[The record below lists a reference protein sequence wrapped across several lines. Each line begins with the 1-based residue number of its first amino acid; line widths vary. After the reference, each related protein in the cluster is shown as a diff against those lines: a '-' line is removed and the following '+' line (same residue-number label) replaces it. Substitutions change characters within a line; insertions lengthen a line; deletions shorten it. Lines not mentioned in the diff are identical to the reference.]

1 LSPDTC
7 PPQVFVSLSDC
18 NFDYSSPS
26 YFNTKS
32 RTIVRMGDFRISSNY
47 TKPAGLVQAFSI
59 SLGDVTVHLG
69 NHRYPYQA
77 ENSKLCRA
85 SKVMG
90 QHQLVTSH
98 TESLASLS
106 IPETLLREMSFINVL
121 ALDSMDAI
129 LAIASASNKNTG
141 NSVHE
146 PHVTASLTFG
156 LLSVHACKDSFDCFT
171 STIGELQA
179 KLTSLSDE
187 DIVALKEESKR
198 AGPKSARQ
206 SSSTKVHPSFGV
218 KDTQQAHI
226 SSDFADQEE
235 LDLLGPTINE
245 LLVPTNT
252 DTATPFLLDGYDWTT
267 IDHDVLR
274 EVEIPSGDEQVA
286 VWYSRESQDDSPA
299 TQPTGSIA
307 SRGHTGTAR
316 TGVLPTIIHQHFP
329 IHPATDPLSEGDMDA
344 TKFAGTASPGVKS
357 RILIHDL
364 TVKVRF
370 FDGYDWPELLSPE
383 KRNAGRRAS
392 NFVIEPIPKETMRE
406 DKAKLTEKV
415 AEQSNLP
422 KSALERRAKLMGSL
436 LDKPDTNPPT
446 STFSNLPLPEERGAR
461 IGLQE
466 DLRRLSRKT
475 HRFFQVSAN
484 GVSLRADS
492 FEESKDHK
500 LVSIIDLSLNDLF
513 LAETISHTNPVK
525 MFGEWVNETQH
536 PRDSKHGSLML
547 KVRDV

>member
-1 LSPDTC
+1 
-7 PPQVFVSLSDC
+7 
-18 NFDYSSPS
+18 
-26 YFNTKS
+26 
-32 RTIVRMGDFRISSNY
+32 
-47 TKPAGLVQAFSI
+47 
-59 SLGDVTVHLG
+59 
-69 NHRYPYQA
+69 
-77 ENSKLCRA
+77 
-85 SKVMG
+85 VMG

-129 LAIASASNKNTG
+129 LAITSTSNKNTG
-141 NSVHE
+141 NSIHE

-156 LLSVHACKDSFDCFT
+156 LLSVHACKDSFGCFT

-198 AGPKSARQ
+198 AGPNSARQ
-206 SSSTKVHPSFGV
+206 TSSTKVHFGV
-218 KDTQQAHI
+218 KDTHPAHNI
-226 SSDFADQEE
+226 LSDFADQEE
-235 LDLLGPTINE
+235 FDLLGPTIND

-267 IDHDVLR
+267 IDHDILR
-274 EVEIPSGDEQVA
+274 EVEIPSGDEQAA
-286 VWYSRESQDDSPA
+286 VWYSMESQDDSPA
-299 TQPTGSIA
+299 NQLTGRIT

-316 TGVLPTIIHQHFP
+316 TGALPTIIHQHFP
-329 IHPATDPLSEGDMDA
+329 IHPATDSLSEGDMDA
-344 TKFAGTASPGVKS
+344 AKFAGTTASPRVRS
-357 RILIHDL
+357 RIIVHDL

-392 NFVIEPIPKETMRE
+392 NFVIEPIPKETMQE

-415 AEQSNLP
+415 AEQVNLP

-436 LDKPDTNPPT
+436 LDKPDTNPST
-446 STFSNLPLPEERGAR
+446 STFTDLPLPEERGAR

-484 GVSLRADS
+484 GVSLRVDS
-492 FEESKDHK
+492 FEEAKDHK
-500 LVSIIDLSLNDLF
+500 LVSIIDLAVNDLF
-513 LAETISHTNPVK
+513 LAETISRTNPVK

-536 PRDSKHGSLML
+536 PRDSKQGSLML
-547 KVRDV
+547 KVRNV